1 MEPNPQIV
9 EQLLEVLRPYTRA
22 GQTLGPDTDL
32 TADLGLDSPRVLDL
46 VLEVEER
53 FDVSVPMNVLP
64 DVRTVRDLALAVER
78 LLVERP

>member
-1 MEPNPQIV
+1 MEPKPQTV
-9 EQLLEVLRPYTRA
+9 EQLLEVLRPFA
-22 GQTLGPDTDL
+22 GAGRTIGPDTDL

-78 LLVERP
+78 LLAERP